1 MELLGIDEF
10 RKEKREER
18 NWRGLKQF
26 YLEKVKEMK
35 ALSEEEVDN
44 SGTVEKLVSVC
55 AGKVAE
61 NMERQ
66 LSRMQFFTE
75 DLPDD
80 ILKKMESAPLTNSGC
95 ESKMAD
101 LDVRVRFSGGA
112 APIETISDKQ
122 VVSKNK
128 FLLSHVF
135 DGEGAGELFKW
146 ARTSAEAKK
155 AMEMQDMFMQRVR
168 LTKHMALKS
177 KEIAKQRKVA
187 RAAKLLSECR
197 KHGGPVSVDNLSL
210 LDNLNENQLIS
221 DLRMFSANVI
231 CQ

>member
-10 RKEKREER
+10 GKEKRDER

-26 YLEKVKEMK
+26 YLDKVKEMK

-44 SGTVEKLVSVC
+44 SSTVEKLVSVC

-80 ILKKMESAPLTNSGC
+80 ILKKMENAPLTNSGC

-128 FLLSHVF
+128 FLLSDEF

-146 ARTSAEAKK
+146 ARTSTEAKK
-155 AMEMQDMFMQRVR
+155 AM
-168 LTKHMALKS
+168 T
-177 KEIAKQRKVA
+177 
-187 RAAKLLSECR
+187 
-197 KHGGPVSVDNLSL
+197 
-210 LDNLNENQLIS
+210 
-221 DLRMFSANVI
+221 
-231 CQ
+231 